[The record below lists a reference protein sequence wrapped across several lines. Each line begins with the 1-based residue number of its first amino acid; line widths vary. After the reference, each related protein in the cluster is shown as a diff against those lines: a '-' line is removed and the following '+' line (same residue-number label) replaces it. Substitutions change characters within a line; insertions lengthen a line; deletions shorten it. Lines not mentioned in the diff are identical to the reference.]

1 MFNPS
6 FTERQV
12 DSLWDENEYILEG
25 YLERFPKNCIYMRWN
40 YSHPQ
45 TYGNLKAME
54 WYTENELPVMG
65 ATAAQTRWKLM
76 PQNESNMENIR
87 AFASTAIEMKDLTNY
102 GFETD
107 DEETHGGEICDPS
120 DEECGCIFPFIP
132 EEYRIFAI
140 TLMLIAAILSFVCY
154 DILMIRKRNN

>member
-1 MFNPS
+1 MAKK
-6 FTERQV
+6 R
-12 DSLWDENEYILEG
+12 
-25 YLERFPKNCIYMRWN
+25 IYMARKLLYVIILAFLISLGSIQTIYSSQTEDMLN
-40 YSHPQ
+40 YKEDK
-45 TYGNLKAME
+45 GN
-54 WYTENELPVMG
+54 
-65 ATAAQTRWKLM
+65 
-76 PQNESNMENIR
+76 NIFIILDYADQMDPNLFLHR
-87 AFASTAIEMKDLTNY
+87 IQVI
-102 GFETD
+102 D